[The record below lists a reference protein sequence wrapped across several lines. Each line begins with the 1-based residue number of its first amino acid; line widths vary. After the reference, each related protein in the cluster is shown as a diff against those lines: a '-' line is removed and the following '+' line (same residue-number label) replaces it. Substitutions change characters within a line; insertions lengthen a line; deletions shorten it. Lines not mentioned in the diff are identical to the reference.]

1 MDPELDCRLSWGCW
15 CSRSVLPLRED
26 ETEALRRL
34 VRFVW
39 TSATLVGV
47 VGRARRAAAAAAA
60 LKELE
65 EPRRAPVK
73 AVRAADA
80 ADGFA
85 VEEFSGVCCRGNK
98 SAWGFKAAMMECADH
113 SLVVATLG
121 KQKEDGS
128 QQCQ

>member
-1 MDPELDCRLSWGCW
+1 M
-15 CSRSVLPLRED
+15 LPLRED

-60 LKELE
+60 LRELE
-65 EPRRAPVK
+65 ESRREPVK

-85 VEEFSGVCCRGNK
+85 VEELSGGCCRSNK
-98 SAWGFKAAMMECADH
+98 SAWGSETAMMDGACRSECY
-113 SLVVATLG
+113 SRNMRNG
-121 KQKEDGS
+121 KRTTPS
-128 QQCQ
+128 NILRTMTT